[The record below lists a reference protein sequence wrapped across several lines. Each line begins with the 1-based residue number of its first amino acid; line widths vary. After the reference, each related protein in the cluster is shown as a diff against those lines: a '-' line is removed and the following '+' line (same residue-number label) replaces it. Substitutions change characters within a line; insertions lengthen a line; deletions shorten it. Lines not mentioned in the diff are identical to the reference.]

1 MSDYR
6 ELLIGCGRA
15 RDKRVQCPGHPS
27 GGYSKE
33 WVNLTT
39 LDLNPHCGADLQ
51 GDLNA
56 PPPWV
61 VYPQQRKGVEDL
73 GFNPDLPAGVA
84 YPLLSDFWDEIH
96 AYEVLEHL
104 GQQGDA
110 ASFLSHFS
118 ELYRLL
124 KPNGYLCATVPSQ
137 HSKWLWGDPSHRR
150 IINECSLVFL
160 DQEQYSA
167 QIDRRLAAGQS
178 PTNMSDFRDSLG
190 YRSDFKLVDQHDNR
204 STFTFILQAV
214 KPSRYKL
221 AMNERFG
228 KLGAPGDAQE
238 STHAR
243 AGVFTNGDPR

>member
-15 RDKRVQCPGHPS
+15 RDKRIDVPGTSHK
-27 GGYSKE
+27 G
-33 WVNLTT
+33 WRALTT

-51 GDLNA
+51 CDLNA
-56 PPPWV
+56 APPW
-61 VYPQQRKGVEDL
+61 YAWEMNPELRREYL
-73 GFNPDLPAGVA
+73 GTDADRSVLRSSPTSGLGDA
-84 YPLLSDFWDEIH
+84 YQLLSDYWDEIH

-110 ASFLSHFS
+110 ASFLAHFS

-150 IINECSLVFL
+150 VINECSLVFL
-160 DQEQYSA
+160 DQGQYQA

-178 PTNMSDFRDSLG
+178 PTNMSDFRDNLG
-190 YRSDFKLVDQHDNR
+190 YRADFKLVDQHDNR
-204 STFTFILQAV
+204 TTFTFILQAV
-214 KPSRYKL
+214 KPSRWDS
-221 AMNERFG
+221 R
-228 KLGAPGDAQE
+228 
-238 STHAR
+238 
-243 AGVFTNGDPR
+243 